1 MHPSAQHPV
10 DRPPQQA
17 AGPAAPRSRKL
28 VAPLLATALIAVLA
42 PVSAS
47 ASAPTPAP
55 EPAGSG
61 QGPCLKGDGEDGWTA
76 TATKIDPKDS
86 HHAYVGN
93 GYLGQRVPPN
103 GTGYAAPGG
112 ATGWPLKTPEY
123 DGSFVSGLYAKGP
136 KDLKGRQAIAAIPT
150 WTTLDVA
157 TGGARPDTFSSATA
171 PGRISHYRQTL
182 SLRCGFVRTSL
193 TWTAAD
199 GRATDLVYD
208 VLADRTDAHTGAVRL
223 RMTPH
228 WSGSATVT
236 DGLDGRGARRMTA
249 SEGGPATGGKEAGGK
264 EAGGKE
270 AGGPATGGKEAG
282 GKEAGG
288 TDTGRTMDVGFRTD
302 GTKTEGAVASTLRTG
317 PGVRADPPGP
327 AARQDKL
334 SNRQRVSFPVSSGR
348 SYELTKYV
356 GVDTALTSHSPRAAA
371 EAASR
376 RAADRGWDALF
387 AGHTDAWKRLW
398 RSDIEVKGRRDL
410 QSWVR
415 SAQYGLLA
423 NTRAGNRNSIGPT
436 GLTSDNY
443 AGEIFWDAETW
454 MYPGLLAAH
463 PALAKSIVDYRYKTR
478 AGAAA
483 NARKLGYDGL
493 FYSWTS
499 GSKGDLWNECHS
511 WDPPHCKTQNHL
523 MGDISLATWQ
533 YYLATKDTA
542 WLRSRGWPVLKG
554 IAEFWSSRATRNTD
568 GSYSVKNVAG
578 PDEYSN
584 GVNDA
589 VFTNAGAATAL
600 RHAGRVAEIL
610 GEKAPA
616 SWKTIADKLRIPYD
630 SKKKVFEQYAG
641 YKGTTI
647 KQADTV
653 LLMYPLE
660 WPMSQTQAARTLDFY
675 AGHTDPDGPAMTD
688 SVHAIDAAGIGEA
701 GCSTYTYLQR
711 SIKPF
716 VRGPFDQFS
725 EARGEKAGAEDPHAG
740 KPAQDFLTGK
750 GGFLQTFTHGL
761 TGLRLREDR
770 VRLDPMLPPQLKE
783 GVTLRGLHWQGRTYD
798 IAIGAHQ
805 TTVRLTAGAPMRIE
819 SPEGEK
825 IVSRDAPAVLKTRR
839 PDLAATS
846 NAARCTS
853 ATATSEEPGL
863 YAGAAVDGNS
873 TTAWVPNAATGTL
886 TVDLGRTTRVGQ
898 ITPHW
903 NKTRPKSYNV
913 QVSQDGKH
921 WSGTGYSGR
930 TPARYVR
937 VTVNGDRT
945 PAADGKPKPHP
956 GISELTVERV
966 KDDPTAERGK

>member
-1 MHPSAQHPV
+1 MQSSAQHPV
-10 DRPPQQA
+10 DRPPQRS
-17 AGPAAPRSRKL
+17 PRPVAPRSRKL
-28 VAPLLATALIAVLA
+28 VAPLLTTALIAVLA

-47 ASAPTPAP
+47 ASAPTGGDGPVNSAP
-55 EPAGSG
+55 
-61 QGPCLKGDGEDGWTA
+61 GPCPQGNGDDGWTA
-76 TATKIDPKDS
+76 TATGIDPKDS
-86 HHAYVGN
+86 HHAFVGN

-112 ATGWPLKTPEY
+112 TTGWPLKTPEY

-136 KDLKGRQAIAAIPT
+136 RNLKGRQAIAAIPT
-150 WTTLDVA
+150 WTTFDVA
-157 TGGARPDTFSSATA
+157 TGGAHPDTFSSATA

-199 GRATDLVYD
+199 GRRTDLVYD

-228 WSGSATVT
+228 WSGTATVT
-236 DGLDGRGARRMTA
+236 DGLDGRGARRVTPSTDGA
-249 SEGGPATGGKEAGGK
+249 ATKGDETGGAETGGKEPGGK
-264 EAGGKE
+264 EARGKE
-270 AGGPATGGKEAG
+270 SGGE
-282 GKEAGG
+282 
-288 TDTGRTMDVGFRTD
+288 TGRTMDVGFRTD
-302 GTKTEGAVASTLRTG
+302 GTKTDGAVASTLRTG
-317 PGVRADPPGP
+317 PGVRTNGPRP
-327 AARQDKL
+327 AAGTDKL
-334 SNRQRVSFPVSSGR
+334 SNRQQVSFPVRDGR

-356 GVDTALTSHSPRAAA
+356 GVDTALTSRTPRAAA
-371 EAASR
+371 GAASR
-376 RAADRGWDALF
+376 RAAGRGWDALF
-387 AGHTDAWKRLW
+387 ARHTAAWQRLW

-410 QSWVR
+410 QTWVR

-454 MYPGLLAAH
+454 MYPGLLATH
-463 PALAKSIVDYRYKTR
+463 PALARSIVDYRYKTR

-483 NARKLGYDGL
+483 NARKLGYQGL

-499 GSKGDLWNECHS
+499 GSKGDLWTECHS

-523 MGDISLATWQ
+523 MGDVSLAAWQ

-554 IAEFWSSRATRNTD
+554 IAEFWASKATRNAD

-600 RHAGRVAEIL
+600 RHAGRVAAIL

-630 SKKKVFEQYAG
+630 SKKKIFEQYAG
-641 YKGTTI
+641 YQGTTI

-660 WPMSQTQAARTLDFY
+660 WPMSQEQAARTLDFY

-688 SVHAIDAAGIGEA
+688 SVHAIDAAGIGEP
-701 GCSTYTYLQR
+701 GCSTYTYLLR

-716 VRGPFDQFS
+716 VRGPFAQFS
-725 EARGEKAGAEDPHAG
+725 EARGEKAGASDPHAG

-770 VRLDPMLPPQLKE
+770 VRLAPMLPPQLSD

-798 IAIGAHQ
+798 VAIGAHQ

-825 IVSRDAPAVLKTRR
+825 IVSRGVPAVLKTRR

-846 NAARCTS
+846 NAARCTT

-863 YAGAAVDGNS
+863 YAGAAVDGNA
-873 TTAWVPNAATGTL
+873 TTAWVPDAATGTL

-903 NKTRPKSYNV
+903 NGTRPTSYNV
-913 QVSQDGKH
+913 QVSLDGRH
-921 WSGTGYSGR
+921 WTGTGYAGR

-937 VTVNGDRT
+937 VTVTGDTARS
-945 PAADGKPKPHP
+945 ADGKPEPHP
-956 GISELTVERV
+956 GIAELTVER
-966 KDDPTAERGK
+966 AEDVSAGRGK

>member
-47 ASAPTPAP
+47 AAAPTPAP
-55 EPAGSG
+55 ESAGSAK
-61 QGPCLKGDGEDGWTA
+61 GPCLKGDGDDGWTA

-157 TGGARPDTFSSATA
+157 TGGAHPDTFSSATA

-249 SEGGPATGGKEAGGK
+249 SSEGGSATGGKEAGGK
-264 EAGGKE
+264 
-270 AGGPATGGKEAG
+270 
-282 GKEAGG
+282 
-288 TDTGRTMDVGFRTD
+288 DTGRTMDVGFRTD

-317 PGVRADPPGP
+317 PGVRAEQPGP

-334 SNRQRVSFPVSSGR
+334 SNRQRVSFPVRSGR

-356 GVDTALTSHSPRAAA
+356 GVDTALTSRSPRAAA
-371 EAASR
+371 DAASR
-376 RAADRGWDALF
+376 RAAERGWDALF
-387 AGHTDAWKRLW
+387 ARHSAAWQRLW

-554 IAEFWSSRATRNTD
+554 IAEFWASRATRNTD

-701 GCSTYTYLQR
+701 GCSTYTYLER

-770 VRLDPMLPPQLKE
+770 VRLDPMLPPQLSE
-783 GVTLRGLHWQGRTYD
+783 GVTLRALHWQGRTYD

-825 IVSRDAPAVLKTRR
+825 IVSRGAPAVLKTRR

-937 VTVNGDRT
+937 VTVTGDRT

-966 KDDPTAERGK
+966 KDAPTGERGK

>member
-47 ASAPTPAP
+47 AAAPTPAP
-55 EPAGSG
+55 EPAGSAK
-61 QGPCLKGDGEDGWTA
+61 GPCLKGDGDDGWTA

-157 TGGARPDTFSSATA
+157 TGGAHPDTFSSATA

-249 SEGGPATGGKEAGGK
+249 SSEGGSATGGKEAGGK
-264 EAGGKE
+264 
-270 AGGPATGGKEAG
+270 
-282 GKEAGG
+282 
-288 TDTGRTMDVGFRTD
+288 DTGRTMDVGFRTD

-317 PGVRADPPGP
+317 PGVRAEQPGP

-334 SNRQRVSFPVSSGR
+334 SNRQRVSFPVRSGR

-356 GVDTALTSHSPRAAA
+356 GVDTALTSRSPRAAA
-371 EAASR
+371 DAASR
-376 RAADRGWDALF
+376 RAAERGWDALF
-387 AGHTDAWKRLW
+387 ARHSAAWQRLW

-554 IAEFWSSRATRNTD
+554 IAEFWASRATRNTD

-701 GCSTYTYLQR
+701 GCSTYTYLER

-770 VRLDPMLPPQLKE
+770 VRLDPMLPPQLSE
-783 GVTLRGLHWQGRTYD
+783 GVTLRALHWQGRTYD

-825 IVSRDAPAVLKTRR
+825 IVSRGAPAVLKTRR

-937 VTVNGDRT
+937 VTVTGDRT

-966 KDDPTAERGK
+966 KDDPTGERGK